1 MNATAVLLV
10 LADGRFPA
18 GAHAHST
25 GVEAACGVGDIHDLD
40 SLAAYVRGRIANTG
54 AVEAAFTA
62 AACHRAAVASQ
73 RAGAAAC
80 HRVRASADTATPA
93 PWAEFDAE
101 FAARTASP
109 VVRAASRSLGR
120 QLLRAA
126 DRVWPSPLYA
136 GLRVAGP
143 GGAPFQPVALGV
155 VAAVAG
161 LAPPDAA
168 LAALHGFVTGMTT
181 AAVRLLGLDP
191 FSVAAVVARL
201 TPTVTALVDEAAAH
215 AGDPIPDLPA
225 TVGLLADVLAEHH
238 ATWEVR
244 LFAS

>member
-1 MNATAVLLV
+1 MTSSAAVLLV

-18 GAHAHST
+18 GAHAHSA
-25 GVEAACGVGDIHDLD
+25 GVEAACGLGDIHDLD
-40 SLAAYVRGRIANTG
+40 SLAAYVAGRVASTG

-62 AACHRAAVASQ
+62 AACHRI
-73 RAGAAAC
+73 
-80 HRVRASADTATPA
+80 RASAGTAPAA

-109 VVRAASRSLGR
+109 AVRAASRSLGR

-136 GLRVAGP
+136 DLRAAGP
-143 GGAPFQPVALGV
+143 GGAPFQPVALGL

-191 FSVAAVVARL
+191 FSVAALVARL
-201 TPTVTALVDEAAAH
+201 TPTVSALAAEAADR

-225 TVGLLADVLAEHH
+225 TFGLLADVLAEHH